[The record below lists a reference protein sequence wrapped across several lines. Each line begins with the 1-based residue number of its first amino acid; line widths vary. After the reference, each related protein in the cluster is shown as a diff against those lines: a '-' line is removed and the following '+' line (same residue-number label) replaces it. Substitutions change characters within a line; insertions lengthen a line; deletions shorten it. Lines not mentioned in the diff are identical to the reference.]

1 MYIALILDL
10 TCNVLSETYSG
21 DNEGATDVLYVSLD
35 LARDVQLVAV
45 ERDSLAIRFK
55 VIL

>member
-1 MYIALILDL
+1 MYIALILAL
-10 TCNVLSETYSG
+10 TFNVLSATYSG
-21 DNEGATDVLYVSLD
+21 DNEGATDVLYVGLD
-35 LARDVQLVAV
+35 LARDVQLVTV